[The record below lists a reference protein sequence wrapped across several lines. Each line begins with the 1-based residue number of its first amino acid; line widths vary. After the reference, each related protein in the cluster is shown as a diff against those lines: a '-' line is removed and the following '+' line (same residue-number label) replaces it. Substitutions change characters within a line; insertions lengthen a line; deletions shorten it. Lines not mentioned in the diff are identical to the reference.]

1 MHMPPP
7 VPQMFCGKHVQVN
20 CAVQAAGI
28 SRQNSGGF
36 THGGGWQPSPINPA
50 KDVQSDEYV

>member
-1 MHMPPP
+1 MPPP